1 MAKKKY
7 TTIGTMCAS
16 KKKNPDDESEKKRF
30 YLKMEQSKDKNGK
43 VYNDKIFPIK
53 LANGKTISDGDMLAL
68 FSKKEKFQKLV
79 EEGKMDQA
87 KADML
92 SSFLLFDIVLVED
105 VNEGDEPS
113 FDSKEEIPF

>member
-1 MAKKKY
+1 MSKKKY
-7 TTIGTMCAS
+7 TTLGTMCAS
-16 KKKNPDDESEKKRF
+16 KKKNPDDENEKKRF
-30 YLKMEQSKDKNGK
+30 YLKLEQNKGKDQKPYGESI
-43 VYNDKIFPIK
+43 YPIK
-53 LANGKTISDGDMLAL
+53 LANGKVVNDGDILAL

-79 EEGKMDQA
+79 DEGKMDQA

-105 VNEGDEPS
+105 VNEGDGPS